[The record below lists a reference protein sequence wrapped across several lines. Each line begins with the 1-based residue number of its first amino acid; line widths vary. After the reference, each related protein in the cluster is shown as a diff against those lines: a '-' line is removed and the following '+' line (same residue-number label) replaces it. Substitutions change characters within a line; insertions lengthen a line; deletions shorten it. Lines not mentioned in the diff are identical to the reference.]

1 MEGVRPNS
9 SQFEFGPFLFLK
21 YIQPMNSNSTPQSIL
36 QELAHIQQMERGTL
50 NVIRQGPNGPYYNH
64 QCYEQG
70 RNVSRYVPA
79 EAVAEV
85 KEAIQGHHRFQ
96 ALAQEYVRLMV
107 EKTRVERAAG
117 RSNKRTRRP
126 G

>member
-79 EAVAEV
+79 AEVAGV
-85 KEAIQGHHRFQ
+85 KEAIQGYHRFQ
-96 ALAQEYVRLMV
+96 ALAQEYVQLMV
-107 EKTRVERAAG
+107 EKTRMERAAG
-117 RSNKRTRRP
+117 RSKK
-126 G
+126 